1 MPTPPREDVFSLG
14 DDGLPSGVVTF
25 LFTDV
30 EGSTRLWDRHPDAMR
45 AALERHDILLR
56 AAIDAQ
62 GGHVFKATGDAF
74 FAAFHRPQ
82 DALRAALDAQIALH
96 AEPWS
101 LPAGDGLRVRM
112 ALHTG
117 AAQRRGGDYFGLPLS
132 RAARLLA
139 AAHGGQTLVS
149 EAGAALLDGLMPG
162 EASLHSLGR
171 HRLKDLAQPQ
181 EVFALRAP
189 GLADGFPPLRSLEA
203 FAHNLPAQLTS
214 FVGREAEM
222 RDARARLGGTRL
234 LTLTGT
240 GGAGKTRLALQ
251 VAADAL
257 DGFPDGAWLTELAA
271 LADPALVTQAVAG
284 VLGVREEADRPLRQS
299 LADSLQSKRLLLLW
313 DNCEHLV
320 ESCARLADWLLRAC
334 PGVIILATSR
344 ESLDIGGEAVL
355 ALSSLPLPGGPP
367 PPPPDELLRFDS
379 VRLFVERATE
389 AQASFRFS
397 AGNAQAVASVC
408 SRLDGIP
415 LALELAAARVRV
427 LTPAQISDRLDDRF
441 RLLTGGSRTALPR
454 QQTLR
459 ALIDWSYD
467 LLAPAE
473 QTLLRRLSVFAGGW
487 PLEAAEAVCAGGD
500 VEDWEVLDLLARLV
514 AKSLVVAEPPEG
526 GQVRYRL
533 LENVRGYAHGRLAET
548 GGEEALADRHAGW
561 FLGRAEEAEP
571 HLSGAAQAEWLGRLE
586 QDRDNLRAALR
597 RWQATD
603 SARLLR
609 LAGALSRFWYGRSY
623 LSEGG
628 GWLRAALDAA
638 GPDADGGARGKALN
652 GAGMLAWACGELD
665 QSAALHA
672 QDLALRRE
680 AGDDRGVARAL
691 ANLGILAV
699 DRKDMSGARVL
710 FEESLGLYRA
720 LGNDDGVTVM
730 LNNLGGLASDAG
742 DHAESQRLLEE
753 GLALFR
759 QAGNAQGIAAS
770 LHNLGKVSLA
780 LDRPGAAK
788 RYCRE
793 SLAVQQSV
801 GNTQRIASSLANLAE
816 AEAREGGLET
826 ACLLL
831 AAAGGLLASS
841 GIPPMPAD
849 FDREAALAQIR
860 LGLGEEAFRAA
871 WERGR
876 RMSQE
881 QVLRFVLGDGADM
894 PPL

>member
-355 ALSSLPLPGGPP
+355 ALSIAAPAG
-367 PPPPDELLRFDS
+367 
-379 VRLFVERATE
+379 RA
-389 AQASFRFS
+389 AA
-397 AGNAQAVASVC
+397 
-408 SRLDGIP
+408 
-415 LALELAAARVRV
+415 AAARRAAAVRLGAPV
-427 LTPAQISDRLDDRF
+427 RRAGDRGPGVVPVQR
-441 RLLTGGSRTALPR
+441 G
-454 QQTLR
+454 QR
-459 ALIDWSYD
+459 AGRGIG
-467 LLAPAE
+467 
-473 QTLLRRLSVFAGGW
+473 VFAAGRHPAGPGACRRAGARPDARADLGPAGR
-487 PLEAAEAVCAGGD
+487 PLPAAD
-500 VEDWEVLDLLARLV
+500 
-514 AKSLVVAEPPEG
+514 
-526 GQVRYRL
+526 
-533 LENVRGYAHGRLAET
+533 GRLAH
-548 GGEEALADRHAGW
+548 GPAAPADPAGADR
-561 FLGRAEEAEP
+561 L
-571 HLSGAAQAEWLGRLE
+571 
-586 QDRDNLRAALR
+586 
-597 RWQATD
+597 
-603 SARLLR
+603 
-609 LAGALSRFWYGRSY
+609 
-623 LSEGG
+623 
-628 GWLRAALDAA
+628 
-638 GPDADGGARGKALN
+638 
-652 GAGMLAWACGELD
+652 
-665 QSAALHA
+665 
-672 QDLALRRE
+672 
-680 AGDDRGVARAL
+680 V
-691 ANLGILAV
+691 V
-699 DRKDMSGARVL
+699 
-710 FEESLGLYRA
+710 
-720 LGNDDGVTVM
+720 
-730 LNNLGGLASDAG
+730 
-742 DHAESQRLLEE
+742 
-753 GLALFR
+753 
-759 QAGNAQGIAAS
+759 
-770 LHNLGKVSLA
+770 
-780 LDRPGAAK
+780 
-788 RYCRE
+788 
-793 SLAVQQSV
+793 
-801 GNTQRIASSLANLAE
+801 
-816 AEAREGGLET
+816 
-826 ACLLL
+826 
-831 AAAGGLLASS
+831 
-841 GIPPMPAD
+841 
-849 FDREAALAQIR
+849 
-860 LGLGEEAFRAA
+860 
-871 WERGR
+871 
-876 RMSQE
+876 
-881 QVLRFVLGDGADM
+881 
-894 PPL
+894 

>member
-45 AALERHDILLR
+45 AALARHDALLR
-56 AAIDAQ
+56 AAFEAH
-62 GGHVFKATGDAF
+62 GGHVFKTAGDAF
-74 FAAFHRPQ
+74 FAAFPRPL
-82 DALRAALDAQIALH
+82 DALQAALAAQRAVE
-96 AEPWS
+96 AEPWP
-101 LPAGDGLRVRM
+101 LPEGAGLRVRM

-117 AAQRRGGDYFGLPLS
+117 IAEWRGEDYFGLPLN
-132 RAARLLA
+132 RTARLLA

-149 EAGAALLDGLMPG
+149 EAGAALLDGLTPQG
-162 EASLHSLGR
+162 ASLHSLGR

-181 EVFALRAP
+181 EVFSLRAP
-189 GLADGFPPLRSLEA
+189 GLAARFPPLRSLEA

-222 RDARARLGGTRL
+222 RDARTRLGGTRL

-257 DGFPDGAWLTELAA
+257 DGFPDGAWLTELAP

-284 VLGVREEADRPLRQS
+284 VLGVREEADRTLRQS

-334 PGVIILATSR
+334 PGVTILATSR
-344 ESLDIGGEAVL
+344 ESLDIGGESVL

-397 AGNAQAVASVC
+397 AGNAQAVMAVC

-487 PLEAAEAVCAGGD
+487 PLEAAESVCAGGG

-514 AKSLVVAEPPEG
+514 AKSLVVAEPPAH

-533 LENVRGYAHGRLAET
+533 LENVRGYAHGRLAEA
-548 GGEEALADRHAGW
+548 GGEEALADRHADW
-561 FLGRAEEAEP
+561 FLGLAEQAEP

-638 GPDADGGARGKALN
+638 GPDADPGARGKALN
-652 GAGMLAWACGELD
+652 GAGMLAWACGTVDE
-665 QSAALHA
+665 SAALHT

-680 AGDDRGVARAL
+680 SGDDQGVARAL

-699 DRKDMSGARVL
+699 DRKDMDGARAL
-710 FEESLGLYRA
+710 FEESLSLYRVQGDA
-720 LGNDDGVTVM
+720 DGVTVM

-770 LHNLGKVSLA
+770 LHNLGKVSLS
-780 LDRPGAAK
+780 LDRPQLAS
-788 RYCRE
+788 RYCRD
-793 SLAVQQSV
+793 SLVVQQSL
-801 GNTQRIASSLANLAE
+801 GNTQRIASTLVSLME
-816 AEAREGGLET
+816 AEYGRGNLQR
-826 ACLLL
+826 ACLLM
-831 AAAGGLLASS
+831 GGSDGLLASS
-841 GIPPMPAD
+841 GIPPMPED
-849 FDREAALAQIR
+849 LDHEATRAQIR
-860 LGLGEEAFRAA
+860 LELGEEAFSAA

-881 QVLRFVLGDGADM
+881 QVIRFALENDADM